1 MKDLMVGSIPKH
13 IIEMAIPMGVGM
25 LVQTL
30 YYLVDLYF
38 VGDLGGGSC
47 PAGCTQP
54 GVNAQG
60 ISFAPCVL
68 DP

>member
-1 MKDLMVGSIPKH
+1 VKYLTVGSIPKH
-13 IIEMAIPMGVGM
+13 IIEMAVPMGVGM

-38 VGDLGGGSC
+38 VGDLGDV
-47 PAGCTQP
+47 ALA

-68 DP
+68 DL